1 MVEVELNNGKVIKGQ
16 LKDANNYHDRHESY
30 KEVLLRI
37 LDEASNKVGYI
48 PTFEEAKN
56 NPWMPKDLDLYDKY
70 CGSYIKAVRVVSRR
84 RSARQ
89 KWRKATEDELKD
101 LRARENKHHVSDVF
115 RLPFSRPT
123 NDQRATISKKDEKG
137 ENEMNNKTWDE
148 IRKERHLQV
157 TEDCRRVLREFA
169 QENLRW
175 PTDAEITRFSQ
186 KGVPGWSS
194 KAVFRSRFGIK
205 TDWADKIFPEGLPEG
220 FNEANVNRV
229 QKSRTEIE
237 AGISKM
243 EDGLPTSETGVEP
256 SPQVIDSSTMIRKI
270 FLDAA
275 SKISEVVGGAS
286 KANIEL
292 AVSVQI
298 EENEPIKLN
307 FSDTH

>member
-1 MVEVELNNGKVIKGQ
+1 MVEVELNNGKVIKSQFKG
-16 LKDANNYHDRHESY
+16 AVNYRERY
-30 KEVLLRI
+30 EGYEEILLRI
-37 LDEASNKVGYI
+37 LNEASSRIGYV

-56 NPWMPKDLDLYDKY
+56 NPWMPKDLNLYDKY
-70 CGSYIKAVRVVSRR
+70 CGSYITAARAVSRR

-101 LRARENKHHVSDVF
+101 LRARENRHHVSDVF
-115 RLPFSRPT
+115 KLPFSRPT
-123 NDQRATISKKDEKG
+123 NGQRVTVSEKDEKG

-194 KAVFRSRFGIK
+194 KAVFRSRFGRK
-205 TDWADKIFPEGLPEG
+205 TEWADKIFPEGLPEG
-220 FNEANVNRV
+220 FSEANTNRV
-229 QKSRTEIE
+229 RKSRTEIE
-237 AGISKM
+237 ASISKT
-243 EDGLPTSETGVEP
+243 EDGLLTSETGVEP

-286 KANIEL
+286 KANIDL
-292 AVSVQI
+292 TVSVQI

-307 FSDTH
+307 FSEAH